1 MIFRNI
7 ILLSLILPAIVLAQ
21 TAGNSLTLSQAI
33 HLVIDNHPAISQG
46 RTGIAVAE
54 AQIEQ
59 NRSAYYPDV
68 SAAGSY
74 TRLDPVSTFELP
86 GLGSEELVPRNNYNA
101 NLALRETL
109 FDFGRRARSLEL
121 AQSSKSS
128 ATENVES
135 LKSNLAYQTVDIFY
149 SILYLRENMVVLD
162 SQITALNQ
170 HLEITRKRVS
180 AGAATDF
187 EILTTEVRIANTTSQ
202 RLDVVNS
209 LQNQEALFRQL
220 SGIKADTPINLKGDF
235 GAPVMSLN
243 SDSLISTAYEQLPEM
258 KMARIAEN
266 SAVLQEKF
274 AALGDR
280 PSLGLNISLGYK
292 NGYTPDIKEMRA
304 NWAATIGVQIPI
316 FNGFLTRGKV
326 RQARANYQAAQYRID
341 DLKRRVVTGIE
352 QAISSLRTS
361 QSKLETAEPQITQA
375 EQAVALAHI
384 RYTAGTAT
392 NLDLLDA
399 ETALANARLI
409 RLKAMF
415 DLVRSGYGLK
425 RATGVKIWE

>member
-1 MIFRNI
+1 MLFRNI
-7 ILLSLILPAIVLAQ
+7 ILLFLILPGIASAQ
-21 TAGNSLTLSQAI
+21 MTGDSLTLSQTI
-33 HLVIDNHPAISQG
+33 HLVIENHPAIHQG
-46 RTGIAVAE
+46 LAGIAVAE
-54 AQIEQ
+54 AQMEQ
-59 NRSAYYPDV
+59 NRSAYYPDI
-68 SAAGSY
+68 SAAGTY

-86 GLGSEELVPRNNYNA
+86 GLGAEELVPRNNYNA
-101 NLALRETL
+101 NLAIKETI

-128 ATENVES
+128 ASENVES
-135 LKSNLAYQTVDIFY
+135 LKSNLAYQIVDIFY
-149 SILYLRENMVVLD
+149 AILYLRENLTVLD
-162 SQITALNQ
+162 SEIVALNQ

-187 EILTTEVRIANTTSQ
+187 EILTTQVRIANSASQ
-202 RLDVVNS
+202 RLDIVNS
-209 LQNQEALFRQL
+209 LQIQEASFRQL
-220 SGIKADTPINLKGDF
+220 TGLGTDTPINLNGNF
-235 GAPVMSLN
+235 GAPEISLDT
-243 SDSLISTAYEQLPEM
+243 DSLISIAYEQLPEM
-258 KMARIAEN
+258 KIAWIAEN
-266 SAVLQEKF
+266 SASLQERL

-292 NGYTPDIKEMRA
+292 NGYTPDINDLRA
-304 NWAATIGVQIPI
+304 NWAATIAIQVPI

-326 RQARANYQAAQYRID
+326 QQAHANFQAAQYRID

-415 DLVRSGYGLK
+415 ELARSGYGLK